1 MAPYDRLRTDGSAQP
16 LETGTWWYAAVAG
29 EAADSFSA
37 RVRKRMRRACLGS
50 VLLMAIVY
58 AGLVLTATGQRWENA
73 VLTGRLTDETLAAAH
88 EANHTLQHITLSS
101 LAAALLLLAA
111 IGTIRRRYALTAAA
125 VGTVAVSL
133 LLTEVLKRFLLVR
146 PDLVDAPPHLT
157 QNSFPSGHTTIA
169 TSVMFGL
176 VLVVPYRLRGLAVGL
191 GALWAIAVGAYTVAA
206 GWHRPS
212 DVIGADLL
220 VLAVGCGL
228 LAIVARRGKVALART
243 RRHPYRIL
251 FVIVP
256 LALAAAGGLGLG
268 TVLLVDSMFLLDP
281 ADPALP
287 RVAYQGGHALAL
299 GAGAAAALLLLGL
312 LRRVDLD
319 ACPAPYRLTGTLAS
333 EEAGPFPTEADHE
346 IS

>member
-1 MAPYDRLRTDGSAQP
+1 MAPYDRLRTDGRAQP

-50 VLLMAIVY
+50 VLLMAVVY

-73 VLTGRLTDETLAAAH
+73 VLAGRLADETLAAAH
-88 EANHTLQHITLSS
+88 EANRTLQHITLSS
-101 LAAALLLLAA
+101 LAVALLVLTA
-111 IGTIRRRYALTAAA
+111 IGTIRRRYALTVAAL
-125 VGTVAVSL
+125 GTVTVSL
-133 LLTEVLKRFLLVR
+133 VLAEVLKRILLVR

-169 TSVMFGL
+169 TGVMFGL
-176 VLVVPYRLRGLAVGL
+176 VLVVPYRTRGIAVGL
-191 GALWAIAVGAYTVAA
+191 CALWATAVGAYTVAA

-212 DVIGADLL
+212 DAIGADLL
-220 VLAVGCGL
+220 VLAVACGFLAL
-228 LAIVARRGKVALART
+228 LARRGKVAPART
-243 RRHPYRIL
+243 RRFPLRAL
-251 FVIVP
+251 FVVVP
-256 LALAAAGGLGLG
+256 LTLAAVGGLGLG
-268 TVLLVDSMFLLDP
+268 TVLLVDSMFVLDP
-281 ADPALP
+281 ADPAVP
-287 RVAYQGGHALAL
+287 RLAYQAGHALAA

-319 ACPAPYRLTGTLAS
+319 ACPAPYRLTGTLAT
-333 EEAGPFPTEADHE
+333 EQAGPFPTETDHE

>member
-1 MAPYDRLRTDGSAQP
+1 MAPYDRLRPDGSARP

-29 EAADSFSA
+29 EAAHSFSG

-50 VLLMAIVY
+50 VLLMAVVY

-88 EANHTLQHITLSS
+88 EANRTLQHITVSS
-101 LAAALLLLAA
+101 LVVALLVLAA
-111 IGTIRRRYALTAAA
+111 IGTLRGRYALTAAA
-125 VGTVAVSL
+125 VGTVTASL
-133 LLTEVLKRFLLVR
+133 VLAEVLKRLLLVR
-146 PDLVDAPPHLT
+146 PDLVEAPPYLT

-176 VLVVPYRLRGLAVGL
+176 VLVVPYRMRGLAVGL
-191 GALWAIAVGAYTVAA
+191 CALWAIAVGAFTVAA

-212 DVIGADLL
+212 DVLGADLL
-220 VLAVGCGL
+220 VLAVACGL
-228 LAIVARRGKVALART
+228 LAVLARRGKVAPART
-243 RRHPYRIL
+243 RRFPLRAL
-251 FVIVP
+251 FVIGP
-256 LALAAAGGLGLG
+256 LALVAVGGLGLG
-268 TVLLVDSMFLLDP
+268 TVLLVDSMFVLDS
-281 ADPALP
+281 ADPDLP
-287 RVAYQGGHALAL
+287 RLAYLGGHALAA

-312 LRRVDLD
+312 LRHVDLD
-319 ACPAPYRLTGTLAS
+319 ACPVPYRLTGTLAT